1 MTSILLLITIALSGL
16 NLSVVCQT
24 PHFSSCDAL
33 IVALALGGT
42 LSVSLY
48 HLLVLLKPCA
58 GLPAGLHLA
67 HVAASVTVARL
78 HDNVSQRIR
87 AQVAATIP
95 RRLDNPTVTDEDV
108 TAVHTA
114 VPTRRGR

>member
-24 PHFSSCDAL
+24 PHFSSCEAL

-42 LSVSLY
+42 LSVSLV

-58 GLPAGLHLA
+58 GLPAGLYLA
-67 HVAASVTVARL
+67 HVAASVTVA
-78 HDNVSQRIR
+78 DNVSQRVR
-87 AQVAATIP
+87 AKVAATIP
-95 RRLDNPTVTDEDV
+95 RRLDNPTMTDEDV

-114 VPTRRGR
+114 VSTRRGR